1 LKVAPRRFEAKG
13 EKAGVS
19 REKPGNASSSNFD
32 RPFSIPRVPREAGNL
47 AKLVLTIAV
56 ALIVYSIVRNYLRRR
71 DRQVPGPAPRNNED
85 MVRCAYCGVHLPVSE
100 SMLSKGEYFCGNEHR
115 MLHSK

>member
-1 LKVAPRRFEAKG
+1 LKQKG
-13 EKAGVS
+13 KKRAFPGRN
-19 REKPGNASSSNFD
+19 REIASLSNFD